1 MALSAEAVASLNE
14 AKAAVE
20 AWRADEEDRI
30 QRQADFL
37 ATVNVEISSLSEE
50 SQEAATTSARALIDA
65 ILASS

>member
-50 SQEAATTSARALIDA
+50 SQEAATASARALIDA